1 MPVVTGAWWKDLSGR
16 LVLAAVNVTGE
27 KQVVEFSIPDDG
39 GTGTL
44 ELAPHEIVVQKV
56 PIAH

>member
-27 KQVVEFSIPDDG
+27 KQIVEFSIPDNG

-44 ELAPHEIVVQKV
+44 ELAPHEIVVRKF
-56 PIAH
+56 